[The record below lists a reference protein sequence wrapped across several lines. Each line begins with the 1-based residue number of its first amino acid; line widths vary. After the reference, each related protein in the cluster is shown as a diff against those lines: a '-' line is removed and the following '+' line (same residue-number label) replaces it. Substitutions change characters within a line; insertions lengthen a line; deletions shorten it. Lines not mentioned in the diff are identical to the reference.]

1 MDCPGLVFP
10 LIASSKAEMI
20 CNGVLPL
27 SSMVD
32 YIDPIKYIIYK
43 SDLEL
48 ILRKYKLPLEL
59 VIIKDL
65 SDQQLTRLAR
75 DILQFFAATRG
86 YITAGSALPDEFKA
100 SKIILTDYLQGE
112 IESFYIPLENLEKK
126 HSIYQ
131 DIIQSKYPI
140 WEKVQ
145 LKNTDKN
152 DL

>member
-65 SDQQLTRLAR
+65 SD
-75 DILQFFAATRG
+75 
-86 YITAGSALPDEFKA
+86 
-100 SKIILTDYLQGE
+100 
-112 IESFYIPLENLEKK
+112 
-126 HSIYQ
+126 
-131 DIIQSKYPI
+131 
-140 WEKVQ
+140 
-145 LKNTDKN
+145 
-152 DL
+152 